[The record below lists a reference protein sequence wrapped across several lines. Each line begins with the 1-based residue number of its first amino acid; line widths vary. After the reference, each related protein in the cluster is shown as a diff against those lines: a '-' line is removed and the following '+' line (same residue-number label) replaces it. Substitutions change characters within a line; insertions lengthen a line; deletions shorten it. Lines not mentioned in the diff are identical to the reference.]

1 MMLSASSRDLFWLK
15 SLASSLIL
23 LLKLPTV
30 SREIESTLE
39 ELLNLLMSFG
49 QIWATLSKREIELES
64 SLIPSLS

>member
-1 MMLSASSRDLFWLK
+1 MLSASSRDLFWLK